1 VSRSKENSIAQL
13 LKESQEMI
21 QAMAGWMGPE
31 TVASA
36 SSDKPPNDLL
46 AALSHEAEPVLDAYC
61 ELFVEED
68 LMQVTAEFRP
78 PGLGGKPLS
87 NSDVEALLLQK
98 NVTHG
103 VLWPVISQA
112 LSDCN
117 LERKHLPN
125 VVVAKGDA
133 PVNSV
138 PEHLELEAEW
148 KKAPE
153 VDRSGLTVD
162 WKAVSP
168 FLMVKPGDLLAH
180 RVAEVVG
187 LVGANVVG
195 QPLPNKT
202 VQPPPL
208 RCGENVVESSVGFEA
223 GTQGRLSFE
232 KGVLSVSPVL
242 ELAQGVSYK
251 TGNINF
257 HGDVVIHQSV
267 ADGFTIEAGGALTLD
282 CVLDAWQVK
291 SGHDLVTNSGVVGKD
306 GSNIDVGGL
315 VKAKYLNHVSMTVQG
330 DVLIE
335 NSILNSVVRSRG
347 KLVLGE
353 KGIVAGGSLHTLSG
367 IDTFHVSTPTG
378 PRTEL
383 ACGID
388 FQGMDQITTLRE
400 RIREFNLQIYKVD
413 AAIPH
418 ANPESQGQLRV
429 LSAKLRDEVMILMD
443 RSRDQ
448 LMALGQDEDA
458 TVVVRGTVWPDTMV
472 EICHVR
478 FLVTQKMTA
487 VKFVLDK
494 RKGAISVVSLKKT

>member
-1 VSRSKENSIAQL
+1 
-13 LKESQEMI
+13 
-21 QAMAGWMGPE
+21 
-31 TVASA
+31 
-36 SSDKPPNDLL
+36 
-46 AALSHEAEPVLDAYC
+46 
-61 ELFVEED
+61 
-68 LMQVTAEFRP
+68 MQVGAEFRP
-78 PGLGGKPLS
+78 PGTGGRPLS
-87 NSDVEALLLQK
+87 SADLEALLLQK

-103 VLWPVISQA
+103 VLWPVINDA
-112 LSDCN
+112 LSSCN
-117 LERKHLPN
+117 LDKKHLTN
-125 VVVAKGDA
+125 VVIAKGDLA
-133 PVNSV
+133 VNAV
-138 PEHLELEAEW
+138 PEHLELDEAW
-148 KKAPE
+148 KKPPE

-162 WKAVSP
+162 WKEVSP
-168 FLMVKPGDLLAH
+168 FQMVKPGDLLAH

-187 LVGANVVG
+187 RQGANVMG
-195 QPLPNKT
+195 QPLPHKT
-202 VQPPPL
+202 VQPAAL
-208 RCGENVVESSVGFEA
+208 RCGENVTESAVGFEA
-223 GTQGRLSFE
+223 AVQGRLSFE

-251 TGNINF
+251 TGNIHF
-257 HGDVVIHQSV
+257 RGDVVIHQSV
-267 ADGFTIEAGGALTLD
+267 ADGFVIEAEGALTLD

-291 SGHDLVTNSGVVGKD
+291 AGHDLATNSGIVGKA
-306 GSNIDVGGL
+306 GSHIEVGGSL
-315 VKAKYLNHVSMTVQG
+315 RAKYLNHVSMTVQG

-388 FQGMDQITTLRE
+388 FQGMDQITLLRE
-400 RIREFNLQIYKVD
+400 SIREFNLQIYKVE

-418 ANPESQGQLRV
+418 ASPESQGQLKA
-429 LSAKLRDEVMILMD
+429 LALKLRDEVLVLMD

-458 TVVVRGTVWPDTMV
+458 TVVVRGTVWPDTLV

-478 FLVTQKMTA
+478 FLVTQKMSA

-494 RKGAISVVSLKKT
+494 RKGAISVVSLASGRTPAKT